1 MPTKA
6 AFLANSVNEP
16 ALPGAGVLV
25 EADTPPEPEGVEE
38 DGAEVPLPPEG
49 EGAEDGAEDGAD
61 VDDGLPLWLE
71 LELELPLP
79 LPD

>member
-1 MPTKA
+1 VPTKA

-38 DGAEVPLPPEG
+38 DGAEVPLPP
-49 EGAEDGAEDGAD
+49 
-61 VDDGLPLWLE
+61 
-71 LELELPLP
+71 
-79 LPD
+79 